1 MEIWLLSDLIK
12 WFEKRRETR
21 ALGIMQRHL
30 SITMT
35 IVADLGQAVDAAV
48 KKNSEEMRKC
58 VERITSDEK
67 EADSLRRE
75 FMDELSRGEL
85 PPSDREDLMHLMK
98 RVDMVADWSRES
110 TRLLNVLPMEK
121 VPESLQNA
129 CVRMVEGDKACAV
142 ALRNCIEKMTVD
154 RQEALKAAD
163 EVERKEEIVDEIHER
178 SRRLLAEEELLK
190 AGVAVLIG
198 QLLESLETVADSC
211 EDACDQVRVII
222 VRR

>member
-1 MEIWLLSDLIK
+1 MSDLIK
-12 WFEKRRETR
+12 WFEKRRETM

-30 SITMT
+30 SITMA
-35 IVADLGQAVDAAV
+35 IVEDLGKAVDAAV
-48 KKNSEEMRKC
+48 KKNREEMRKC
-58 VERITSDEK
+58 VERITNGEK
-67 EADSLRRE
+67 EADSLRRK

-85 PPSDREDLMHLMK
+85 SPTDREDLMHLMK

-110 TRLLNVLPMEK
+110 TRLLNVLPMEN

-129 CVRMVEGDKACAV
+129 CVKMVEGDKECAI
-142 ALRNCIEKMTVD
+142 ALRKCIEKMMD
-154 RQEALKAAD
+154 NPKEALKAAD
-163 EVERKEEIVDEIHER
+163 EVERKEEMVDETHEN
-178 SRRLLAEEELLK
+178 SRRLLVKEEALK

-198 QLLESLETVADSC
+198 QLFDSLETVADSC

>member
-1 MEIWLLSDLIK
+1 MSDLIK
-12 WFEKRRETR
+12 WFEKRRETM

-30 SITMT
+30 SITMA
-35 IVADLGQAVDAAV
+35 IVEDLGKAVDAAV
-48 KKNSEEMRKC
+48 KKNREEMRKY
-58 VERITSDEK
+58 VERITNGEK
-67 EADSLRRE
+67 EADSLRRK

-85 PPSDREDLMHLMK
+85 SPTDREDLMHLMK

-110 TRLLNVLPMEK
+110 TRLLNVLPMEN

-129 CVRMVEGDKACAV
+129 CVKMVEGDKECAI
-142 ALRNCIEKMTVD
+142 ALRKCIEKMMD
-154 RQEALKAAD
+154 NPKEALKAAD
-163 EVERKEEIVDEIHER
+163 EVERKEEMVDETHEN
-178 SRRLLAEEELLK
+178 SRRLLVKEEALK

-198 QLLESLETVADSC
+198 QLFDSLETVADSC

>member
-1 MEIWLLSDLIK
+1 LSDLIK

-35 IVADLGQAVDAAV
+35 IVADLGQAVDASV
-48 KKNSEEMRKC
+48 KKNREEMRKC
-58 VERITSDEK
+58 VERITSGEK

-129 CVRMVEGDKACAV
+129 CVRMVDGDKACAV
-142 ALRNCIEKMTVD
+142 ALRGCIEKMTVN

-163 EVERKEEIVDEIHER
+163 EVERKEEIVDEIHEN

-222 VRR
+222 VRRQ